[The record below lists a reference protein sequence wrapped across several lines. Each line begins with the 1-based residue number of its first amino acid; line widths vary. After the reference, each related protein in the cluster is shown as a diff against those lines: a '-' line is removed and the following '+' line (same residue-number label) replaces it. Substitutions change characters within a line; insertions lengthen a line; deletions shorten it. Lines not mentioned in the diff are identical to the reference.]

1 MTTKDTDTHSPTPA
15 TEPLALRFSEG
26 LEPTRYVGQE
36 LYWEWSEYSH
46 KKNTGEMVTI
56 TKIGRHW
63 LELSNRHRVGASTLV
78 ADGGKYSPPG
88 RCFLSRDAR
97 EAELARDAA
106 WMLLRH
112 KMSHRAPDGV
122 TAEHIAHATR
132 LLGL

>member
-1 MTTKDTDTHSPTPA
+1 MTTELTPGNV
-15 TEPLALRFSEG
+15 RSNDG

-36 LYWEWSEYSH
+36 LYWEWSDYSH
-46 KKNTGEMVTI
+46 KRNTGEMVTI
-56 TKIGRHW
+56 TKIGRRW
-63 LELSNRHRVGASTLV
+63 LNLSNTHRVDVSTLV
-78 ADGGKYSPPG
+78 ADGGNYSPPG

-97 EAELARDAA
+97 EAERSRDAA

-112 KMSHRAPDGV
+112 KMSRCAPGGV

>member
-1 MTTKDTDTHSPTPA
+1 MQFDDASRDGP
-15 TEPLALRFSEG
+15 ELCEG

-46 KKNTGEMVTI
+46 KKNTGEMVTV
-56 TKIGRHW
+56 TKIGRRW
-63 LELSNRHRVGASTLV
+63 MELNNRHRVDRNTLI
-78 ADGGKYSPPG
+78 ADGGQYSPPG
-88 RCFLSRDAR
+88 RCFLSRAER
-97 EAELARDAA
+97 EAERARDAE

-112 KMSHRAPDGV
+112 KISRRAPDGV